1 MIYLTI
7 LMSERVGLIIILAF
21 LLVSVP
27 LFRRL
32 LFNQTISAKI
42 QLTILFSIFAI
53 IANMTGIEIDANNQL
68 HNKIILT
75 AISTNDSI
83 VNVRI
88 LAVSVAG
95 IIGGPWV
102 GSLVGLVAGGHR
114 IIQVHPCKVGFM
126 CPAQF

>member
-7 LMSERVGLIIILAF
+7 LMAERVGLIIILAF
-21 LLVSVP
+21 LLVSVS

-53 IANMTGIEIDANNQL
+53 MANMTGIEIDANNQL

-83 VNVRI
+83 VNARI

-95 IIGGPWV
+95 VIGGPWV
-102 GSLVGLVAGGHR
+102 GSLVGLVAGFIGLFK
-114 IIQVHPCKVGFM
+114 VHPCKVGFM
-126 CPAQF
+126 CLAQF

>member
-102 GSLVGLVAGGHR
+102 GSLVELVAGVHR

>member
-7 LMSERVGLIIILAF
+7 LMAERVGLIIIIAF

-53 IANMTGIEIDANNQL
+53 MANMTGIEIDANNQL

-83 VNVRI
+83 VNARI

-102 GSLVGLVAGGHR
+102 GS
-114 IIQVHPCKVGFM
+114 
-126 CPAQF
+126 

>member
-1 MIYLTI
+1 MA
-7 LMSERVGLIIILAF
+7 ERVGLIIILAF

-53 IANMTGIEIDANNQL
+53 MANMTGRNMTGIEIDANNQL

-102 GSLVGLVAGGHR
+102 GSLVGLVAGVHR